1 MDFEKCLTEHIKIH
15 PALKPQDVIKF
26 CYQATFGAEH
36 LLSDTD
42 AAKRY
47 FIDEYDSTDPADMPL
62 LEELNE
68 KYSRVNIAAWKRVG
82 LGREKLFEIFA
93 ASASDSSAEHSD
105 RPGPEILKGYLLTA
119 EKLIT
124 EIPCDI
130 TMDDWKSGIEKY
142 IASGMNPVH
151 HSEEYRKNYHPAYRV
166 VKTTLLEEHEK
177 K

>member
-1 MDFEKCLTEHIKIH
+1 MNFEKCLTEHIKSH
-15 PALKPQDVIKF
+15 PAIKPQDIIKF

-68 KYSRVNIAAWKRVG
+68 KYCRVNIAAWKKSG
-82 LGREKLFEIFA
+82 QGREKLFEIFA
-93 ASASDSSAEHSD
+93 ASASDSSAKNPD
-105 RPGPEILKGYLLTA
+105 KPGPEPLKSNLLTA

-130 TMDDWKSGIEKY
+130 TPDVWRFELEQY

-166 VKTTLLEEHEK
+166 VKATLLEEHEK

>member
-1 MDFEKCLTEHIKIH
+1 MDFEKCLTEHIKTY

-47 FIDEYDSTDPADMPL
+47 FIDEYDSTDPADMSL

-68 KYSRVNIAAWKRVG
+68 KYCRVNIAAWKKAG

-93 ASASDSSAEHSD
+93 ASASDSAAKDSD
-105 RPGPEILKGYLLTA
+105 KPGQEILKGNLLTA

>member
-1 MDFEKCLTEHIKIH
+1 MDFEKCLTEHIKTH
-15 PALKPQDVIKF
+15 LALKPRDVIKF

-47 FIDEYDSTDPADMPL
+47 FIDEYAGTDPADMPL
-62 LEELNE
+62 LEKLNE
-68 KYSRVNIAAWKRVG
+68 KYCRVNIAAWKKAG
-82 LGREKLFEIFA
+82 LDREKLFEIFA
-93 ASASDSSAEHSD
+93 YSASDPAVKHSD
-105 RPGPEILKGYLLTA
+105 RPGPELLKSNLLTA

-130 TMDDWKSGIEKY
+130 TLNAWKSEMEKY